1 MANFSDEQFQAVDR
15 AVASSRSSLAE
26 MQRKLQDLSQAAE
39 ALRAQREA
47 IEDAGEDAIEM
58 QTHIRDTDLHL
69 EEAMTIIRRL
79 SARPLSPNP
88 HAMKRSLRQLGDAN
102 AQINLAA
109 EALERAEQM
118 RPQAGSPTL

>member
-1 MANFSDEQFQAVDR
+1 VASFSDEQFQAVDL

-26 MQRKLQDLSQAAE
+26 LQRKLQGLSQAAE

-69 EEAMTIIRRL
+69 GEALAIIDRL
-79 SARPLSPNP
+79 GARPFSPNP
-88 HAMKRSLRQLGDAN
+88 HAMKRSLRQIGDAN
-102 AQINLAA
+102 AQIDLAA